1 MKNPIKPVLTL
12 MGGMS
17 ALAFVAASPLAHAAA
32 PTSDRIW
39 TPDSVTA
46 CKRLPLSE
54 WGICKAEVVARASG
68 SIPAAHRQYPASY
81 TSAIAACD
89 RLPLRQR
96 GICRAGASMQ
106 GPQATAS
113 ATPTAGTLTA
123 SNAVNARYSV
133 ALTACQALPRSERTT
148 CDSDAELMRQ
158 YRG

>member
-148 CDSDAELMRQ
+148 CDSDAELMRHH
-158 YRG
+158 RG